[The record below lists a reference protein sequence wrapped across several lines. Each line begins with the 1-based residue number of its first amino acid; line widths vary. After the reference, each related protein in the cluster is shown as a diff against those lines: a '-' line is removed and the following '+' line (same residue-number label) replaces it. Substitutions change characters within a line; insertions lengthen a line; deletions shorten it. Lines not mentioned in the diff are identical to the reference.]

1 MTSTITKKNEKRL
14 KKAEKEYLEALKAYE
29 RDEELR
35 LAMIHQPKVNLHNI
49 MYHSAYMQGAR
60 MAIVR
65 FGEMYMPKSK
75 SEEAVY
81 SRAVFKLITSD
92 IRYTALFLAGCH
104 DICYRNHK
112 RDNRG
117 ELESVEAFFA
127 EPKVV
132 YSEVNVE

>member
-1 MTSTITKKNEKRL
+1 MTNTITKKNEKRL

-60 MAIVR
+60 MAVER

-92 IRYTALFLAGCH
+92 IRYTALFLDGCH

-117 ELESVEAFFA
+117 KLESVEAFFA

>member
-14 KKAEKEYLEALKAYE
+14 ERAKREYLDALKVYE
-29 RDEELR
+29 RDEEMR
-35 LAMIHQPKVNLHNI
+35 LAMIHQPKVNLQNI
-49 MYHSAYMQGAR
+49 MYYSAYMQGAR
-60 MAIVR
+60 MAILR

-92 IRYTALFLAGCH
+92 IRYTALFLSGCH

-112 RDNRG
+112 RDKRG
-117 ELESVEAFFA
+117 KLESVEAYFA

-132 YSEVNVE
+132 YKEVEV

>member
-35 LAMIHQPKVNLHNI
+35 LAMIHQPKVNLQNI
-49 MYHSAYMQGAR
+49 MYYSAYMQGAR
-60 MAIVR
+60 MAVVR

-81 SRAVFKLITSD
+81 SRAVFKLITSN

-117 ELESVEAFFA
+117 KLESVEAFFA

>member
-14 KKAEKEYLEALKAYE
+14 ERAKREYLEALKVYE
-29 RDEELR
+29 RDEEMR
-35 LAMIHQPKVNLHNI
+35 LAMIHQPKVNLQNI
-49 MYHSAYMQGAR
+49 MYYSAYMQGAR

-65 FGEMYMPKSK
+65 FGEMYMPESK

-92 IRYTALFLAGCH
+92 IRYTALFLSGDH
-104 DICYRNHK
+104 DIRYRNYK
-112 RDNRG
+112 RDKRG
-117 ELESVEAFFA
+117 KLESVEAYFA

-132 YSEVNVE
+132 YKEVEV

>member
-1 MTSTITKKNEKRL
+1 MTSTITKKNENRLERAKR
-14 KKAEKEYLEALKAYE
+14 EYLEALKVYE
-29 RDEELR
+29 RDEEMR
-35 LAMIHQPKVNLHNI
+35 LAMIHQPKVNLQNI
-49 MYHSAYMQGAR
+49 MHYSAYMQGAR

-92 IRYTALFLAGCH
+92 IRYTALFLSGCH

-112 RDNRG
+112 RDKRG
-117 ELESVEAFFA
+117 KLESVEAYFA

-132 YSEVNVE
+132 YKEVEV

>member
-14 KKAEKEYLEALKAYE
+14 KKAEKEYLEALKTYE

-49 MYHSAYMQGAR
+49 MYHSVYMQGAR

-117 ELESVEAFFA
+117 KLESVEAFFA

>member
-49 MYHSAYMQGAR
+49 MYQSAYMQGAR
-60 MAIVR
+60 MAVVR

-112 RDNRG
+112 RDKRG
-117 ELESVEAFFA
+117 KLESVEAFFA

>member
-14 KKAEKEYLEALKAYE
+14 ERAKKEYLEALKAYE
-29 RDEELR
+29 QDEEMR

-49 MYHSAYMQGAR
+49 MYYSAYMQGAR

-92 IRYTALFLAGCH
+92 IRYTALFLSGDH
-104 DICYRNHK
+104 NIGYRNHK
-112 RDNRG
+112 RDKRG
-117 ELESVEAFFA
+117 KLESVEAYFA
-127 EPKVV
+127 EQKVV
-132 YSEVNVE
+132 YKEVEI